1 MSTPSYDPVAIEA
14 RWRQKWEAAGTYQA
28 DLEHTERKFYCLVMF
43 SYPSGDKLHIGHWYN
58 FGPTD
63 TYARFKRMQG
73 YNVFEPMGFDAF
85 GLPAENYAIKT
96 GIHPSVSI
104 AQNTATMREQLKRIG
119 AMYDWDTYVD
129 TSQPEYYKWTQWL
142 FLQLYKAGLA
152 YRKEAPV
159 NWCSSCQ
166 TVLANEQAEGGVCDR
181 CGSPV
186 TKKDLVQW
194 FFRITAYAERLLAG
208 LAKIDW
214 PEKTKAMQTN
224 WIGKSR
230 GAECVWRL
238 ADRAGEIR
246 TFTTRVDTLFGVSF
260 LVLAPEHPLVAEL
273 IAPERRAAVE
283 AYVEQSRRAS
293 DIERTST
300 EREKTGEPLG
310 SDAIHPLTGARI
322 PIWIAD
328 YVLLSYGTGAVQG
341 VPAHDQRDWE
351 FAKKYQLP
359 IPRVIRGAAG
369 EDDSIQKQAFEGE
382 GTLIDSGEFSGLP
395 SDAARARI
403 GAELERRGLG
413 RPTVTYRLRDWLLS
427 RQRYWGA
434 PIPIVHC
441 DACGELPVP
450 EDQLPVELPK
460 EVDFRP
466 TGESPLARCA
476 SFVHTRCPKCG
487 GPARRDADTMDTF
500 VDSSWYFL
508 RYPCARRA
516 DVAWDPALVNRW
528 LPVDQ
533 YVGGAEHAVLHLLYA
548 RFVTMALHDLGLVG
562 FDEPFRRL
570 LHQGMITHAGAK
582 MSKSH
587 GNVVSPDSF
596 VEQYGADCFR
606 VYLMYMG
613 DYQEGGDWS
622 DSGIVGMD
630 RFLRR
635 IWRLVPE
642 GGAAAGGELPIGAD
656 EAAQLKLLHRA
667 VQQIGADLERFR
679 FNTAL
684 ARLIELEHAL
694 SRYRHEQGGD
704 PRLVASCCE
713 VLVRLLAP
721 FTPHLAEEL
730 WQRLGQRF
738 SVFDAGWP
746 QADPRYLQVEQIEWV
761 VQVNG
766 KLRDRVVLPA
776 DSSEQQV
783 RATAVAADKV
793 QKLLAGRKPRRVIV
807 VPGRLINIVL

>member
-1 MSTPSYDPVAIEA
+1 MPISEYDPAVIEA
-14 RWRQKWEAAGTYQA
+14 GWRQRWEQVGTYKA
-28 DLEHTERKFYCLVMF
+28 DLERSDKKLYCLVMF

-58 FGPTD
+58 YGPAD
-63 TYARFKRMQG
+63 SWARFKRLQG

-96 GIHPSVSI
+96 RVHPAVSI
-104 AQNTATMREQLKRIG
+104 ARNTATMREQLEAIG
-119 AMYDWDTYVD
+119 AMYDWDYYLN
-129 TSQPEYYKWTQWL
+129 TSDPEYYRWTQWL
-142 FLQLYKAGLA
+142 FLQLYRAGLA

-194 FFRITAYAERLLAG
+194 FFKITAYADRLLAG
-208 LAKIDW
+208 LEKIDW
-214 PEKTKAMQTN
+214 PDKTKTMQTN

-230 GAECVWRL
+230 GAECVWSL
-238 ADRAGEIR
+238 ADREGELR

-260 LVLAPEHPLVAEL
+260 LVLAPEHPLVESL
-273 IAPERRAAVE
+273 TKPQQQAAVQ
-283 AYVEQSRRAS
+283 AYLERARRVTE
-293 DIERTST
+293 IERTST

-351 FAKKYQLP
+351 FARKYKLP
-359 IPRVIRGAAG
+359 IPRVIRAATS
-369 EDDSIQKQAFEGE
+369 EDDSVERQAFEGE
-382 GTLIDSGEFSGLP
+382 GVLTGSGGFDGLP
-395 SDAARARI
+395 SEEARGRITAA
-403 GAELERRGLG
+403 LERQSKG
-413 RPTVTYRLRDWLLS
+413 RATVTYRLRDWLVS

-434 PIPIVHC
+434 PIPIIHC
-441 DACGELPVP
+441 PACGEVPVP
-450 EDQLPVELPK
+450 EAQLPVLLP
-460 EVDFRP
+460 EQVDFKP
-466 TGESPLARCA
+466 TGESPLARCDR
-476 SFVHTRCPKCG
+476 FVSTTCPKCG
-487 GPARRDADTMDTF
+487 GPAQRDVDTMDTF

-508 RYPCARRA
+508 RYPCARRG
-516 DVAWDPALVNRW
+516 DRAWDRAVVDRW

-533 YVGGAEHAVLHLLYA
+533 YIGGAEHAVLHLLYS
-548 RFVTMALHDLGLVG
+548 RFVVMALHDLGLVG

-570 LHQGMITHAGAK
+570 IHQGVITHAGAK
-582 MSKSH
+582 MSKSY
-587 GNVVSPDSF
+587 GNVVSPDGF
-596 VEQYGADCFR
+596 VETYGADCFR
-606 VYLMYMG
+606 IYLMYMG

-635 IWRLVPE
+635 VWRLVPE
-642 GGAAAGGELPIGAD
+642 RAAAATGGTANGAAE
-656 EAAQLKLLHRA
+656 EVQLKLLHRA
-667 VQQIGADLERFR
+667 IQQVGIDLERFR

-684 ARLIELEHAL
+684 ARLIEVEHSL
-694 SRYRHEQGGD
+694 SRYLYEQGGD
-704 PRLVASCCE
+704 PRFLAGCCDIF
-713 VLVRLLAP
+713 VRLLAP

-730 WQRLGQRF
+730 WQRLGRPF
-738 SVFDAGWP
+738 SIFDASWP
-746 QADPRYLQVEQIEWV
+746 QADARFLQIEEIEWV

-766 KLRDRVVLPA
+766 RLRDRIRLPA
-776 DSSEQQV
+776 DANEEQV
-783 RATAVAADKV
+783 RSSAVAADKI
-793 QKLLAGRKPRRVIV
+793 QKALAGQRPRRVIV